1 MATYQIIDESSL
13 SAIVQNVAAMVS
25 YPVPADPAGSTDPA
39 VIQMVQAVNMAGI
52 ELLSMYD
59 WQQLIKYCN
68 LPIQADPLVPQQK
81 ERAFDLP
88 EDFYDWIDQT
98 NWNGTNQFPSLG
110 PVSPQMWQQLLI
122 RTTLPTLSFY
132 WQVRDN
138 KIYVLAPP
146 VDEQTMKFY
155 YLSAAWVRD
164 ADTEDTYKNRMTKN
178 GDIALLDAP
187 MLTYYARAKWLEMK
201 GLDSSAAMRDFH
213 VMYQNRQAA
222 KKGAAVLS
230 MARDF
235 RIPYIQPLTNTPDT
249 GYGGMT

>member
-1 MATYQIIDESSL
+1 MAFQLIDDSSL

-25 YPVPADPAGSTDPA
+25 YPVPSDPAGSTDPA
-39 VIQMVQAVNMAGI
+39 VQQMVQAVNMAGI

-59 WQQLIKYCN
+59 WQELTKSYDIA
-68 LPIQADPLVPQQK
+68 ITADTEGQREK
-81 ERAFDLP
+81 SFSLP

-98 NWNGTNQFPSLG
+98 NWNATTQFPSLG

-146 VDEQTMKFY
+146 SATQTMKFF

-164 ADTEDTYKNRMTKN
+164 QDNSSLYKNRATKN
-178 GDIALLDAP
+178 GDAILLDSQ
-187 MLTYYARAKWLEMK
+187 MVTLYTRVKWLEMK
-201 GLDSSAAMRDFH
+201 GLDSSAAMRDFQ
-213 VMYQNRQAA
+213 VAFENRKASE
-222 KKGAAVLS
+222 KGAPVLS

-249 GYGGMT
+249 GFGGGVS